1 MQTQNHQSSTDDELA
16 SRDISSAPLA
26 VNHPSSANTDGIKA
40 DSLSTADQLK
50 EFELR
55 LKFGEEIHQ
64 SIRHSIRLADQK
76 AAIFFAGATALLTYL
91 NTLGLTNKWIT
102 HPNSWGLIHILS
114 LTATLGLVIGC
125 IFCAFT
131 IMPRFDG
138 TKKGIIFFNA
148 IGEYGSASEYS
159 KDVLSREISQLCDE
173 EYRHTYE
180 LSGVCRSKYKSLIY
194 GFWFGIVGVF
204 SAFALLAIK

>member
-1 MQTQNHQSSTDDELA
+1 MQTQNHQSPAGDELIPG
-16 SRDISSAPLA
+16 DMSSAPVA
-26 VNHPSSANTDGIKA
+26 VNHPSSANTETIKA
-40 DSLSTADQLK
+40 DILNIADELK
-50 EFELR
+50 ELELR

-91 NTLGLTNKWIT
+91 NTLGLTNKWMT
-102 HPNSWGLIHILS
+102 NPSSWGLVHALS
-114 LTATLGLVIGC
+114 FTATLGLVIGC
-125 IFCAFT
+125 VFCAFT
-131 IMPRFDG
+131 IMPRLDG

-159 KDVLSREISQLCDE
+159 EHMLTRKISQLCDA
-173 EYRHTYE
+173 EYKHTYE
-180 LSGVCRSKYKSLIY
+180 LSGVCRAKYNSIIY

-204 SAFALLAIK
+204 SAFALLAFK

>member
-1 MQTQNHQSSTDDELA
+1 MQTQNHQSSTGDELA
-16 SRDISSAPLA
+16 PADIPSAPLA
-26 VNHPSSANTDGIKA
+26 VNPTSSANTGEIKA

-64 SIRHSIRLADQK
+64 SIRHSVRLADQK
-76 AAIFFAGATALLTYL
+76 AAIFFAGATALLTYI
-91 NTLGLTNKWIT
+91 NSLGLTNKWIT
-102 HPNSWGLIHILS
+102 NPSSWGLIHVLS

-125 IFCAFT
+125 VFCAFT

-138 TKKGIIFFNA
+138 SKKGIIFFNS
-148 IGEYGSASEYS
+148 IGKYSNAAEYS

-180 LSGVCRSKYKSLIY
+180 LSRVCRAKYNSLIY

-204 SAFALLAIK
+204 SAFLLLAYK

>member
-1 MQTQNHQSSTDDELA
+1 MQTQNHQSSTVDGLA
-16 SRDISSAPLA
+16 TGDISSVPLA
-26 VNHPSSANTDGIKA
+26 VNHPSRTDTDGIKA
-40 DSLSTADQLK
+40 DITNTADELK
-50 EFELR
+50 ELELR

-64 SIRHSIRLADQK
+64 SIRHSIGLADQK

-102 HPNSWGLIHILS
+102 NPNSWGWIHILS

-138 TKKGIIFFNA
+138 SKKGIIFFNA
-148 IGEYGSASEYS
+148 IGEYDSASEYS
-159 KDVLSREISQLCDE
+159 EDVRSRKISQLCDA
-173 EYRHTYE
+173 EYRHTFE
-180 LSGVCRSKYKSLIY
+180 LSGVCRAKYNSLIY

-204 SAFALLAIK
+204 SAFALLTYK

>member
-1 MQTQNHQSSTDDELA
+1 VQTQNHQSSTGDELT
-16 SRDISSAPLA
+16 SGDIPSAPLT
-26 VNHPSSANTDGIKA
+26 VNHPSSASAEEIKVDTPSTTD
-40 DSLSTADQLK
+40 DLK
-50 EFELR
+50 ELELR

-76 AAIFFAGATALLTYL
+76 AAFFFAGATALLAYL
-91 NTLGLTNKWIT
+91 NTLGLTSKWISS
-102 HPNSWGLIHILS
+102 PGSWGLIHILS

-125 IFCAFT
+125 IFCAFA
-131 IMPRFDG
+131 IMPRLDG
-138 TKKGIIFFNA
+138 AKKGILFFNA

-159 KDVLSREISQLCDE
+159 EDVLSRKISQLCDA
-173 EYRHTYE
+173 EYKHTYE
-180 LSGVCRSKYKSLIY
+180 LSAVCRAKYNSLIY